1 VIAENRFFSPFFMV
15 FSQHQLFIKRRL
27 RMQRSTGMKLFLIC
41 LAAFFV
47 LFGMMVGCEQKAEKK
62 AEAPAVQEAPKE
74 AAAPAPAPAAEKVK
88 WRMGSTWTP
97 AINLYHGDKAMIQ
110 YVKDVTNG
118 NFEIEWFP
126 SGSLMGAFE
135 YFDACSK
142 GVVEAV
148 GDWPS
153 YWVSKDV
160 AFDFLGSMP
169 YAFTNM
175 DYMVWYYQFGGE
187 ELYNEAYGKF
197 GMRYFN
203 LGSTTSESGF
213 RTTEKTGPI
222 RTIADYK
229 GKKLRTP
236 ARATI
241 WILQQLGGAPVSM
254 PGGEIYLAVER
265 GTLDGAEFS
274 SPGIDWEMGFAEI
287 TKYWSVPCWFQPA
300 SQVGVMINQ
309 KAWEALSPNYQNV
322 IRVAAKAAAMEALSF
337 YEADSGR
344 AIPKFKEKG
353 TEIVKLDDA
362 SLKKLDELAGEYI
375 IMAAKERGGLFAKIL
390 KSQMMYLNE
399 YKDWRDMAGKFGF
412 GFQPS
417 YVDAVLAELNKMG
430 VE

>member
-1 VIAENRFFSPFFMV
+1 MKKIAFF
-15 FSQHQLFIKRRL
+15 LFIA
-27 RMQRSTGMKLFLIC
+27 S
-41 LAAFFV
+41 LAAVFA
-47 LFGMMVGCEQKAEKK
+47 FGSTAL
-62 AEAPAVQEAPKE
+62 
-74 AAAPAPAPAAEKVK
+74 AAEKVK

-97 AINLYHGDKAMIQ
+97 AINLYHGDKAMIK
-110 YVKDVTNG
+110 YVKDMTNG
-118 NFEIEWFP
+118 DFDIKWFP

-148 GDWPS
+148 GDWSS
-153 YWVSKDV
+153 YWVGKDP

-169 YAFTNM
+169 YGFTNM
-175 DYMVWYYQFGGE
+175 DYMIWYYQFGGE
-187 ELYNEAYGKF
+187 ALYNEAYGKF

-203 LGSTTSESGF
+203 MGSTTSESGF

-229 GKKLRTP
+229 GKKVRTP

-241 WILQQLGGAPVSM
+241 WILEQLGGTPVKM

-274 SPGIDWEMGFAEI
+274 APGIDWEMGFAEI

-300 SQVGVMINQ
+300 SQVGVMVNE
-309 KAWEALSPNYQNV
+309 KAWQKLSPQYQA
-322 IRVAAKAAAMEALSF
+322 ILRTAAKAAATEALTF

-344 AIPKFKEKG
+344 AIEKFIAKG

-362 SLKKLDELAGEYI
+362 SLQKLDEMSGKYI
-375 IMAAKERGGLFAKIL
+375 LMAAKERGGLFAKIL
-390 KSQMMYLNE
+390 KSQMLYLNE
-399 YKDWRDMAGKFGF
+399 YKDWRDMTGKFGF

-417 YVDAVLAELNKMG
+417 YVDAVLKELDEMG
-430 VE
+430 VQ

>member
-1 VIAENRFFSPFFMV
+1 
-15 FSQHQLFIKRRL
+15 
-27 RMQRSTGMKLFLIC
+27 MKKI
-41 LAAFFV
+41 AFF
-47 LFGMMVGCEQKAEKK
+47 LFVATLALVFAFGSTAL
-62 AEAPAVQEAPKE
+62 
-74 AAAPAPAPAAEKVK
+74 AAEKVK

-110 YVKDVTNG
+110 YVSEMTNDD
-118 NFEIEWFP
+118 FEIKWFP
-126 SGSLMGAFE
+126 AGSLMGAFE

-148 GDWPS
+148 GDWSS
-153 YWVSKDV
+153 YWVSKDP

-169 YAFTNM
+169 YGFNNM
-175 DYMVWYYQFGGE
+175 DYVVWYYQFGGE
-187 ELYNEAYGKF
+187 ALYNEAYGKF
-197 GMRYFN
+197 GMRYLN
-203 LGSTTSESGF
+203 LGATTSESGF

-222 RTIADYK
+222 KTLADYK

-241 WILQQLGGAPVSM
+241 WILEKLGGTPVKM

-274 SPGIDWEMGFAEI
+274 APGVDWEMGFAEI

-300 SQVGVMINQ
+300 SQVGVMVNE
-309 KAWEALSPNYQNV
+309 KAWQKLSPQYQA
-322 IRVAAKAAAMEALSF
+322 ILRTAARAAAMESLTF

-344 AIPKFKEKG
+344 AIEKFIEKG

-362 SLKKLDELAGEYI
+362 SLEKLDELSGEYI

-390 KSQMMYLNE
+390 KSQMEYLNE
-399 YKDWRDMAGKFGF
+399 YKDWREMTGKFGY

-417 YVDAVLAELNKMG
+417 YVDKVLAELDKMG
-430 VE
+430 IQ

>member
-1 VIAENRFFSPFFMV
+1 MKKIVFF
-15 FSQHQLFIKRRL
+15 LFIVSL
-27 RMQRSTGMKLFLIC
+27 AVVFAFGSTSL
-41 LAAFFV
+41 
-47 LFGMMVGCEQKAEKK
+47 
-62 AEAPAVQEAPKE
+62 
-74 AAAPAPAPAAEKVK
+74 AAEKVK

-97 AINLYHGDKAMIQ
+97 AINLYHGDQAMIKS
-110 YVKDVTNG
+110 VKDMTNG
-118 NFEIEWFP
+118 DFDIKWFP
-126 SGSLMGAFE
+126 SGSLMKAFE

-153 YWVSKDV
+153 YWVSKDP

-169 YAFTNM
+169 YGFTNM

-187 ELYNEAYGKF
+187 ALYNEAYGKF
-197 GMRYFN
+197 GMRYLN

-222 RTIADYK
+222 RSIADYK

-241 WILQQLGGAPVSM
+241 WILEQLGGTPVKM
-254 PGGEIYLAVER
+254 AGGEIYLAVER

-274 SPGIDWEMGFAEI
+274 APGIDWEMGFAEI

-300 SQVGVMINQ
+300 SQVGVMINE
-309 KAWEALSPNYQNV
+309 KAWNKLSPQYQA
-322 IRVAAKAAAMEALSF
+322 ILRTAARSAAMESLTF
-337 YEADSGR
+337 YEADSGK
-344 AIPKFKEKG
+344 AIEKFIAKG

-362 SLKKLDELAGEYI
+362 SLKKLDEMSGKYI
-375 IMAAKERGGLFAKIL
+375 MMAAKERGGLFAKIL
-390 KSQMMYLNE
+390 KSQMLYLNE
-399 YKDWRDMAGKFGF
+399 YKDWRDMTGKFGF

-417 YVDAVLAELNKMG
+417 YVDAVLKELDEMG
-430 VE
+430 VQ